1 MKSSPTNTSNSRIQ
15 SVQGLRA
22 VAVIGV
28 LLFHAQVSAIAGG
41 FIGVDVFFVI
51 SGFVITLLL
60 RKQIEAQTFSFAEFY
75 KRRAWRL
82 MPALAVTL
90 FFSALLFGF
99 LMPTS
104 ENPTLLYALVSAAFG
119 VSNFYFNNTLDYF
132 DSGITNPVLH
142 TWSLGVEEQF
152 YLMFPLLLWLL
163 YRQFGTTSIEK
174 VRNVTIGLTLLGF
187 GIAVYQTYH
196 HQSSA
201 FYLPWFRAWEFLT
214 GASVAFIELKK
225 LNNTLTKA
233 SSWLGMI
240 ILLPVM
246 LFYHEHYI
254 FPGIGA
260 VLPVI
265 ATMLLLIGSQ
275 SQSLINLILSSKPFR
290 FIGDTSYS
298 LYLVHWPIVCFIGLF
313 ISLNNPKTQLLTIV
327 SSMILGYLSWYLIEE
342 KFRHGIKPL
351 TSIKKA
357 ITPIALM
364 IISASLVL
372 LSAWGTNTFWNQF
385 PTAKQHF
392 TETRGH
398 SELFRE
404 EQCFLVAGDISQ
416 YDETTCFNLSDTK
429 ENILVM
435 GDSLAANLVT
445 TLQRQHPERNFLQAT
460 ALNYIPGNSLKW
472 SPIAKEV
479 DKIVQKHYAS
489 EGSRINT
496 FLFHAFWQDDD
507 LAPLKKHI
515 KTLQAQGHRVIV
527 LGPSTQLYVGAPII
541 LAHSEI
547 FGYNFGKHL
556 FKKNRQFLSES
567 FKVSLNEADQYNST
581 YEMLCPNSKCSL
593 YVNGKKPMFF
603 DKVHLTEAGA
613 AHLVGQLGL

>member
-1 MKSSPTNTSNSRIQ
+1 MTSSPNNTPNSRIQ

-28 LLFHAQVSAIAGG
+28 LLFHAQVSTVAGG
-41 FIGVDVFFVI
+41 FVGVDVFFVI

-90 FFSALLFGF
+90 MFSALLFGF

-163 YRQFGTTSIEK
+163 YRRFGTTTIEK
-174 VRNVTIGLTLLGF
+174 VRNVIVGLTLLGF
-187 GIAVYQTYH
+187 GIAVYQTFY

-214 GASVAFIELKK
+214 GASVAFINLTK
-225 LNNTLTKA
+225 LNHSLTKA
-233 SSWLGMI
+233 SSWIGML
-240 ILLPVM
+240 ILMPVM

-260 VLPVI
+260 ALPVI

-275 SQSLINLILSSKPFR
+275 SQSFINLILSSKPFR

-313 ISLNNPKTQLLTIV
+313 ISLDNPKTQAITIV
-327 SSMILGYLSWYLIEE
+327 GSLLLGYLSWYLVEE

-351 TSIKKA
+351 TTIKKA

-385 PTAKQHF
+385 PAAKQHF
-392 TETRGH
+392 TETHGH
-398 SELFRE
+398 SSLFRE
-404 EQCFLVAGDISQ
+404 EQCFLVAGEIDQ
-416 YDETTCFNLSDTK
+416 YDEATCLHLSDTK
-429 ENILVM
+429 ENVLVM

-445 TLQRQHPERNFLQAT
+445 TLQKRHPERNFLQAT
-460 ALNYIPGNSLKW
+460 ALNYIPGNPLKW

-479 DKIVQKHYAS
+479 DKVVQKHYAS
-489 EGSRINT
+489 DSSRINT
-496 FLFHAFWQDDD
+496 FLFHAFWQNDD
-507 LAPLKKHI
+507 LAPLKAHI
-515 KTLQAQGHRVIV
+515 KTLKAQGHRVIV
-527 LGPSTQLYVGAPII
+527 LGPSPQLYVGAPII
-541 LAHSEI
+541 LAHSDI

-556 FKKNRQFLSES
+556 FKKNRQLLSES
-567 FKVSLNEADQYNST
+567 FKANLNEADQFNST
-581 YEMLCPNSKCSL
+581 YEMLCPNGNCSL
-593 YVNGKKPMFF
+593 YVDEQKPMFF
-603 DKVHLTEAGA
+603 DKVHLTETA
-613 AHLVGQLGL
+613 AEYLVSQLSL